1 MTKKKIIRAWKD
13 VEFRNSLSESE
24 RASLPA
30 NPAGVIELSD
40 ASLNDAT
47 GAIIRRV
54 ADDTTLWTC
63 TMCLPCF
70 KSTYGFAR

>member
-1 MTKKKIIRAWKD
+1 MTKKNIIRAWKD
-13 VEFRNSLSESE
+13 AEFRNSLSESE

-47 GAIIRRV
+47 GALIRKG
-54 ADDTTLWTC
+54 DGTTLWTC

-70 KSTYGFAR
+70 GSTYGFTR